1 MHKFV
6 DRDSD
11 DNLVRVSIQTADSD
25 DSEKLFEN

>member
-11 DNLVRVSIQTADSD
+11 DNLVRVLIEDGKKSQ
-25 DSEKLFEN
+25 

>member
-11 DNLVRVSIQTADSD
+11 DNLVRVIIEDG
-25 DSEKLFEN
+25 KNNNNILN